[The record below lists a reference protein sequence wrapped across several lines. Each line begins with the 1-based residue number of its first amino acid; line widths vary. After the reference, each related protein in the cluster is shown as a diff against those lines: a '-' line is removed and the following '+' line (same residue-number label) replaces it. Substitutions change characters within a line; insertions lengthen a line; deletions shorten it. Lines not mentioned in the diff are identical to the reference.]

1 MSDAVVMATRSKART
16 SPSVSPSLPKKNSGK
31 KPAKKS
37 KGKTKKPAK
46 KPQQQSGSSDVEDE
60 SADGSGLS
68 DSDSGDD
75 AQGNGSRGR
84 AGLTDAEVDREL
96 AVLADT
102 VADAD
107 ATAKNAR
114 LRMKQLI
121 DGDSRDTSSSGAL
134 VTAAD
139 AAKKRRADDA
149 TATKERANRRR
160 EFMRIADLLPSE
172 SVLPGRPTKHVR
184 FSEDASRQRL
194 SRKSQ
199 PVTEDSSSDDDFSL
213 VETQANPSVIKK
225 LAAYVQYIAGC
236 TLTLKPPQLPSLRDS
251 AVTFVYASA
260 LARVESLMR
269 DRRPVQGAGFT
280 FSDLVLVLERLQTFV
295 NPLFAQ
301 NTGHAQD
308 AMFTLVN
315 WTRDLKVEFDAAVE
329 SCGSADLVNNHFAPF
344 MNAILSHVPAVFN
357 PVKTARETFAT
368 LTQQVANRKGKAI
381 LSAMVAPAAPP
392 ASASASLA
400 SAPTTQQPGGK
411 STGGGGKSGGRG
423 GGKGKG
429 GGNRPQPI
437 PGPGPPGSFWHHDR
451 QIFVRFVDDPATGR
465 RDNRV
470 CFLCGCGS
478 TPGSKSH
485 RADYC
490 PHKDTPAQ
498 HDWVERAIASK

>member
-16 SPSVSPSLPKKNSGK
+16 SPSVSPPLPKKNSGK

-107 ATAKNAR
+107 AAAKNAR
-114 LRMKQLI
+114 LRMKQLL
-121 DGDSRDTSSSGAL
+121 DGDSRDTSSAM

-149 TATKERANRRR
+149 TAAKQRADRRR

-172 SVLPGRPTKHVR
+172 SVLPDRPTKHVR
-184 FSEDASRQRL
+184 FSADASRQRL

-280 FSDLVLVLERLQTFV
+280 FPDLVLVLERLQTFV
-295 NPLFAQ
+295 SSLFAQ

-344 MNAILSHVPAVFN
+344 LNAILSHVPAVFN

-411 STGGGGKSGGRG
+411 GTGGGGKSGGRG

-478 TPGSKSH
+478 TPGSKGH

-490 PHKDTPAQ
+490 PNKDTPAQ

>member
-16 SPSVSPSLPKKNSGK
+16 SPSVSPPLPKKNSGK

-107 ATAKNAR
+107 AAAKNAR
-114 LRMKQLI
+114 LRMKQLL
-121 DGDSRDTSSSGAL
+121 DGDSRDTSSSGAM

-149 TATKERANRRR
+149 TAAKQRADRRR

-172 SVLPGRPTKHVR
+172 SVLPDRPTKHVR
-184 FSEDASRQRL
+184 FSDDASRQRL

-213 VETQANPSVIKK
+213 VESQANPSVIKK

-295 NPLFAQ
+295 SSLFAQ

-344 MNAILSHVPAVFN
+344 MNAILTHVPAVFN

-368 LTQQVANRKGKAI
+368 LAQHVANRKGKAI
-381 LSAMVAPAAPP
+381 LSAMVATAAPP

-411 STGGGGKSGGRG
+411 GTGGGGKSGGRG

-429 GGNRPQPI
+429 GGNRPQI
-437 PGPGPPGSFWHHDR
+437 PGPGR
-451 QIFVRFVDDPATGR
+451 PAG
-465 RDNRV
+465 
-470 CFLCGCGS
+470 LLL
-478 TPGSKSH
+478 
-485 RADYC
+485 AL
-490 PHKDTPAQ
+490 
-498 HDWVERAIASK
+498 

>member
-16 SPSVSPSLPKKNSGK
+16 SPSVSPPLPKKNSGK

-37 KGKTKKPAK
+37 KGTTKKPAK

-107 ATAKNAR
+107 AAAKNAR
-114 LRMKQLI
+114 LRMKQLL
-121 DGDSRDTSSSGAL
+121 DGDSRDTSSAM

-149 TATKERANRRR
+149 TAAKQRADRRR

-172 SVLPGRPTKHVR
+172 SVLPDRPTKHVR
-184 FSEDASRQRL
+184 FSADASRQRL

-295 NPLFAQ
+295 SSLFAQ

-344 MNAILSHVPAVFN
+344 LNAILSHVPAVFN

-411 STGGGGKSGGRG
+411 GTGGGGKSGGRG

>member
-16 SPSVSPSLPKKNSGK
+16 SPSVSPPLPKKNSGK

-84 AGLTDAEVDREL
+84 AGLTDAEVDSEL
-96 AVLADT
+96 AALADK
-102 VADAD
+102 VADAV
-107 ATAKNAR
+107 AAAKNAR
-114 LRMKQLI
+114 LRMKQLL
-121 DGDSRDTSSSGAL
+121 DGDSRDTSSAL

-149 TATKERANRRR
+149 TAAKQRADRRR
-160 EFMRIADLLPSE
+160 ELMRIADLLPSE
-172 SVLPGRPTKHVR
+172 SVLPDRPTKHVR
-184 FSEDASRQRL
+184 FSADASRQRL

-280 FSDLVLVLERLQTFV
+280 FPDLVLVLERLQTFV
-295 NPLFAQ
+295 SSLFAQ

-344 MNAILSHVPAVFN
+344 LNAILSHVPAVFN

-411 STGGGGKSGGRG
+411 GTGGGGKSGGRG

-470 CFLCGCGS
+470 CFLCG
-478 TPGSKSH
+478 SKSH

-490 PHKDTPAQ
+490 PNKDTPAQ

>member
-16 SPSVSPSLPKKNSGK
+16 SPSVSPPLPKKNSGK

-37 KGKTKKPAK
+37 KGTTKKPAK

-96 AVLADT
+96 AALADT

-107 ATAKNAR
+107 AAAKNAR
-114 LRMKQLI
+114 LRMKQLL
-121 DGDSRDTSSSGAL
+121 DGDSRDTSSAM

-149 TATKERANRRR
+149 TAAKQRADRRR

-172 SVLPGRPTKHVR
+172 SVLPDRPTKHVR
-184 FSEDASRQRL
+184 FSADASRQRL

-295 NPLFAQ
+295 SSLFAQ

-400 SAPTTQQPGGK
+400 SAPTTRQPGGK
-411 STGGGGKSGGRG
+411 GTGGGGKSGGRG

>member
-1 MSDAVVMATRSKART
+1 
-16 SPSVSPSLPKKNSGK
+16 
-31 KPAKKS
+31 
-37 KGKTKKPAK
+37 
-46 KPQQQSGSSDVEDE
+46 
-60 SADGSGLS
+60 
-68 DSDSGDD
+68 
-75 AQGNGSRGR
+75 
-84 AGLTDAEVDREL
+84 
-96 AVLADT
+96 
-102 VADAD
+102 
-107 ATAKNAR
+107 
-114 LRMKQLI
+114 LR
-121 DGDSRDTSSSGAL
+121 
-134 VTAAD
+134 
-139 AAKKRRADDA
+139 
-149 TATKERANRRR
+149 
-160 EFMRIADLLPSE
+160 PSE
-172 SVLPGRPTKHVR
+172 SVLPDRPTKHVR
-184 FSEDASRQRL
+184 FSDEASRQRL

-213 VETQANPSVIKK
+213 VETQASPSVIKK

-295 NPLFAQ
+295 SSLFAQ

-308 AMFTLVN
+308 AMFTLVT

-411 STGGGGKSGGRG
+411 GTGGGGKSGGRG

-465 RDNRV
+465 RDGRV

>member
-1 MSDAVVMATRSKART
+1 MSDAVVMATRPKART
-16 SPSVSPSLPKKNSGK
+16 SPSVSSPLPKKNSGK

-84 AGLTDAEVDREL
+84 AG
-96 AVLADT
+96 
-102 VADAD
+102 
-107 ATAKNAR
+107 
-114 LRMKQLI
+114 
-121 DGDSRDTSSSGAL
+121 
-134 VTAAD
+134 
-139 AAKKRRADDA
+139 
-149 TATKERANRRR
+149 
-160 EFMRIADLLPSE
+160 
-172 SVLPGRPTKHVR
+172 R

-295 NPLFAQ
+295 SSLFAQ

-344 MNAILSHVPAVFN
+344 MNAILTHVPAVFN

-368 LTQQVANRKGKAI
+368 LAQHVANRKGKAI
-381 LSAMVAPAAPP
+381 LSAMVATAAPP

-411 STGGGGKSGGRG
+411 GTGGGGKSGGRG

-429 GGNRPQPI
+429 GGNRPQI

-478 TPGSKSH
+478 TPGSKFH

>member
-1 MSDAVVMATRSKART
+1 MSDAVVMTTRSKATT
-16 SPSVSPSLPKKNSGK
+16 SPSVSPPLPKKNSGK

-96 AVLADT
+96 AALADT

-107 ATAKNAR
+107 AAAKNAR

-121 DGDSRDTSSSGAL
+121 DGDSRDTSSAM

-149 TATKERANRRR
+149 TAAKQRADRRR

-172 SVLPGRPTKHVR
+172 SVLPDRPTKHVR
-184 FSEDASRQRL
+184 FSADASRQRL

-280 FSDLVLVLERLQTFV
+280 FPDLVLVLERLQTFV
-295 NPLFAQ
+295 SSLFAQ

-344 MNAILSHVPAVFN
+344 MNAILTHVPAVFN

-411 STGGGGKSGGRG
+411 GTGGGGKSGGRG

>member
-1 MSDAVVMATRSKART
+1 
-16 SPSVSPSLPKKNSGK
+16 
-31 KPAKKS
+31 
-37 KGKTKKPAK
+37 
-46 KPQQQSGSSDVEDE
+46 
-60 SADGSGLS
+60 
-68 DSDSGDD
+68 
-75 AQGNGSRGR
+75 
-84 AGLTDAEVDREL
+84 
-96 AVLADT
+96 
-102 VADAD
+102 
-107 ATAKNAR
+107 
-114 LRMKQLI
+114 
-121 DGDSRDTSSSGAL
+121 
-134 VTAAD
+134 
-139 AAKKRRADDA
+139 
-149 TATKERANRRR
+149 
-160 EFMRIADLLPSE
+160 
-172 SVLPGRPTKHVR
+172 
-184 FSEDASRQRL
+184 
-194 SRKSQ
+194 
-199 PVTEDSSSDDDFSL
+199 
-213 VETQANPSVIKK
+213 
-225 LAAYVQYIAGC
+225 
-236 TLTLKPPQLPSLRDS
+236 
-251 AVTFVYASA
+251 
-260 LARVESLMR
+260 MR

-280 FSDLVLVLERLQTFV
+280 FPDLVLVLERLQAFV
-295 NPLFAQ
+295 SSLFAQ

-344 MNAILSHVPAVFN
+344 LNAILSHVPAVFN

-411 STGGGGKSGGRG
+411 GTGGGGKSGGRG

-437 PGPGPPGSFWHHDR
+437 PGPGPPGSFWHYDR

>member
-1 MSDAVVMATRSKART
+1 
-16 SPSVSPSLPKKNSGK
+16 
-31 KPAKKS
+31 
-37 KGKTKKPAK
+37 
-46 KPQQQSGSSDVEDE
+46 
-60 SADGSGLS
+60 
-68 DSDSGDD
+68 
-75 AQGNGSRGR
+75 
-84 AGLTDAEVDREL
+84 
-96 AVLADT
+96 
-102 VADAD
+102 
-107 ATAKNAR
+107 
-114 LRMKQLI
+114 
-121 DGDSRDTSSSGAL
+121 
-134 VTAAD
+134 
-139 AAKKRRADDA
+139 
-149 TATKERANRRR
+149 
-160 EFMRIADLLPSE
+160 
-172 SVLPGRPTKHVR
+172 
-184 FSEDASRQRL
+184 
-194 SRKSQ
+194 
-199 PVTEDSSSDDDFSL
+199 
-213 VETQANPSVIKK
+213 
-225 LAAYVQYIAGC
+225 
-236 TLTLKPPQLPSLRDS
+236 
-251 AVTFVYASA
+251 
-260 LARVESLMR
+260 MR

-295 NPLFAQ
+295 SSLFAQ

-344 MNAILSHVPAVFN
+344 MNAILTHVPAVFN

-368 LTQQVANRKGKAI
+368 LAQHVANRKGKAI
-381 LSAMVAPAAPP
+381 LSAMVATAAPP

-411 STGGGGKSGGRG
+411 GTGGGGKSGGRG

-429 GGNRPQPI
+429 GGNRPQI
-437 PGPGPPGSFWHHDR
+437 PGPGPPGSFWHYDR

-478 TPGSKSH
+478 TPGSKFH

>member
-1 MSDAVVMATRSKART
+1 MSDAVVMTTRSKATT
-16 SPSVSPSLPKKNSGK
+16 SPSVSPPLPKKNSGK

-96 AVLADT
+96 AALADT

-107 ATAKNAR
+107 AAAKKAR

-121 DGDSRDTSSSGAL
+121 DGDSRDTSSAM
-134 VTAAD
+134 VTADD

-149 TATKERANRRR
+149 TAAKQRADRRR

-172 SVLPGRPTKHVR
+172 SVLPDRPTKHVR
-184 FSEDASRQRL
+184 FSADASRQRL

-295 NPLFAQ
+295 SSLFAQ

-344 MNAILSHVPAVFN
+344 MNAILTHVPAVFN

-411 STGGGGKSGGRG
+411 GTGGGGKSGGRG

-437 PGPGPPGSFWHHDR
+437 PGPGPPGSFWHYDR

>member
-16 SPSVSPSLPKKNSGK
+16 SPSVSPPLPKKNSGK

-96 AVLADT
+96 AALADT

-107 ATAKNAR
+107 AAAKNAR
-114 LRMKQLI
+114 LRMKQLL
-121 DGDSRDTSSSGAL
+121 DGDSRDTSSAM

-149 TATKERANRRR
+149 TAAKQRADRRR

-172 SVLPGRPTKHVR
+172 SVLPDRPTKHVR
-184 FSEDASRQRL
+184 FSADASRQRL

-280 FSDLVLVLERLQTFV
+280 FPDLVLVLERLQTFV
-295 NPLFAQ
+295 SSLFAQ

-344 MNAILSHVPAVFN
+344 LNAILSHVPAVFN

-411 STGGGGKSGGRG
+411 GTGGGGKSGGRG

-478 TPGSKSH
+478 TPGSKGH

-490 PHKDTPAQ
+490 PNKDTPAQ

>member
-1 MSDAVVMATRSKART
+1 MSDAVVMTTRSKAKT
-16 SPSVSPSLPKKNSGK
+16 SPSVSPPLPKKNSGK

-107 ATAKNAR
+107 AAAKNAR
-114 LRMKQLI
+114 LRMKQLL
-121 DGDSRDTSSSGAL
+121 DGDSRDTSSAM

-149 TATKERANRRR
+149 TAAKQRADRRR

-172 SVLPGRPTKHVR
+172 SVLPDRPTKHVR
-184 FSEDASRQRL
+184 FSADASRQRL

-295 NPLFAQ
+295 SSLFAQ

-411 STGGGGKSGGRG
+411 GTGGGGKSGGRG

-437 PGPGPPGSFWHHDR
+437 PGPGPPGSFWHYDR

>member
-16 SPSVSPSLPKKNSGK
+16 SPSVSPPLPKKNSGK

-96 AVLADT
+96 AALADT

-107 ATAKNAR
+107 AAAKNAR
-114 LRMKQLI
+114 LRMKQLL
-121 DGDSRDTSSSGAL
+121 DDDSRDTSSAM

-149 TATKERANRRR
+149 TAAKQRADRRR

-172 SVLPGRPTKHVR
+172 SVLPDRPTKHVR
-184 FSEDASRQRL
+184 FSADASRQRL

-295 NPLFAQ
+295 SSLFAQ

-344 MNAILSHVPAVFN
+344 LNAILSHVPAVFN

-411 STGGGGKSGGRG
+411 GTGGGGKSGGRG

>member
-16 SPSVSPSLPKKNSGK
+16 SPSVSPPLPKKNSGK

-96 AVLADT
+96 AALADT

-107 ATAKNAR
+107 AAAKKAR

-121 DGDSRDTSSSGAL
+121 DGDSRDTSSAM

-149 TATKERANRRR
+149 TAATQRADRRR

-172 SVLPGRPTKHVR
+172 SVLPDRPTKHVR
-184 FSEDASRQRL
+184 FSADASRQRL

-295 NPLFAQ
+295 SSLFAQ

-411 STGGGGKSGGRG
+411 GTGGGGKSGGRG

-437 PGPGPPGSFWHHDR
+437 PGPGPPGSFWHYDR

>member
-16 SPSVSPSLPKKNSGK
+16 SPSVSPPLPKKNSGK

-96 AVLADT
+96 AALADT

-107 ATAKNAR
+107 AAAKNAR
-114 LRMKQLI
+114 LRMKQLL
-121 DGDSRDTSSSGAL
+121 DGDSRDTSSAM

-149 TATKERANRRR
+149 TAAKQRADRRR

-172 SVLPGRPTKHVR
+172 SVLPDRPTKHVR
-184 FSEDASRQRL
+184 FSADASRQRL

-295 NPLFAQ
+295 SSLFAQ

-344 MNAILSHVPAVFN
+344 LNAILSHVPAVFN

-411 STGGGGKSGGRG
+411 GTGGGGKSGGRG

>member
-16 SPSVSPSLPKKNSGK
+16 SPSVSPPLPKKNSGK

-84 AGLTDAEVDREL
+84 AGLTDAEVDSEL

-107 ATAKNAR
+107 AAAKNAR
-114 LRMKQLI
+114 LRMKQLL
-121 DGDSRDTSSSGAL
+121 DGDSRDTSSAM

-149 TATKERANRRR
+149 TAAKQRADRRR

-172 SVLPGRPTKHVR
+172 SVLPDRPTKHVR
-184 FSEDASRQRL
+184 FSADASRQRL

-295 NPLFAQ
+295 SSLFAQ

-411 STGGGGKSGGRG
+411 GTGGGGKSGGRG

-429 GGNRPQPI
+429 GGNRPQI
-437 PGPGPPGSFWHHDR
+437 PGPGPPGSFWHYDR

-478 TPGSKSH
+478 TPGSKFH